1 MSSRPQSAWKFP
13 NLLKGIS
20 CILTF
25 LIGDIK
31 HIYQSFQ
38 HYIHITLDNRTSICQ
53 QLIYPMCAL
62 WLRCLHWHHYR
73 YTGAALHTC
82 LRRQS
87 PPTGTAA
94 GGPVMWPLESCT
106 TATPPPAPAPGR
118 WSRPLQ
124 EIQSRAATEHWT
136 VPWTLDITASWQL
149 WCPGQLQLSSV
160 QGCHADWS
168 QPCHVSWSHH
178 CQCHV
183 SRTGLRCHITV
194 FNLKNDHQ
202 SVWHALSRN
211 QSPKTATNPKHPRNT
226 FIEHCMV
233 LLGFYLYYAGWPVAE
248 WHKEVLCLRSIFLP
262 KEVYF

>member
-87 PPTGTAA
+87 PLTAA
-94 GGPVMWPLESCT
+94 GGPVMWPRESCT
-106 TATPPPAPAPGR
+106 TATPAPAPAP
-118 WSRPLQ
+118 WQ
-124 EIQSRAATEHWT
+124 VKQAAADTRCRRHSPEQQRSGGHFPG
-136 VPWTLDITASWQL
+136 PWTWILPLRDNCGVQASY
-149 WCPGQLQLSSV
+149 S
-160 QGCHADWS
+160 
-168 QPCHVSWSHH
+168 
-178 CQCHV
+178 
-183 SRTGLRCHITV
+183 
-194 FNLKNDHQ
+194 
-202 SVWHALSRN
+202 
-211 QSPKTATNPKHPRNT
+211 
-226 FIEHCMV
+226 
-233 LLGFYLYYAGWPVAE
+233 
-248 WHKEVLCLRSIFLP
+248 
-262 KEVYF
+262 